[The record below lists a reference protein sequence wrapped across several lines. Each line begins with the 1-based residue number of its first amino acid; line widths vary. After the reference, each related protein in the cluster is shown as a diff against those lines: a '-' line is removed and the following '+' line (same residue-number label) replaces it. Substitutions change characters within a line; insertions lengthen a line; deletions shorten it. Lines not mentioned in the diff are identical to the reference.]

1 MIASRELPTHHHS
14 CKWGWGSEQN
24 VFGNLENG
32 KGVARQNRNQAT
44 QKFERLAS
52 TEITLCGKV
61 GMIQIP
67 CKLIDVPKVASVH
80 CSEYVVFILIHF
92 WYLVFLIYL
101 QFYQSS
107 NGQLA
112 MYSYHEWALRFD
124 WVGTMQSLF
133 SEPLGILIFIS
144 VFPVFVYVSFS
155 LYTWQNY
162 KPEITTGPVY
172 FLLFLVEVVSAVNI
186 LPSYNIGSA

>member
-1 MIASRELPTHHHS
+1 MIASRELPSHHHS
-14 CKWGWGSEQN
+14 CKWGRGDEDRN
-24 VFGNLENG
+24 KMFFGNLENG
-32 KGVARQNRNQAT
+32 KGVTRQNRNQAT
-44 QKFERLAS
+44 QKFGRLAS
-52 TEITLCGKV
+52 TEITLCGIV

-112 MYSYHEWALRFD
+112 MYSYHE
-124 WVGTMQSLF
+124 
-133 SEPLGILIFIS
+133 
-144 VFPVFVYVSFS
+144 
-155 LYTWQNY
+155 
-162 KPEITTGPVY
+162 
-172 FLLFLVEVVSAVNI
+172 
-186 LPSYNIGSA
+186 